1 MSGALRELGSCAALA
16 CLPISSSVALHWES
30 LVEGAVVLAL
40 EEADALGLE
49 SPALGVSCG
58 LEPRLGH
65 SVGEA
70 NKPGWNPPLGG
81 LGGIGA
87 VPHGV
92 PSLLPPLPGVR
103 PREVGL
109 RPREGGSPTT

>member
-1 MSGALRELGSCAALA
+1 MSSR
-16 CLPISSSVALHWES
+16 VASHWES

-58 LEPRLGH
+58 LELSWGH

-70 NKPGWNPPLGG
+70 NKPC
-81 LGGIGA
+81 
-87 VPHGV
+87 GV

-103 PREVGL
+103 PRGVGL
-109 RPREGGSPTT
+109 LPREGGSPTT